1 VLVTTIVLLHLEFIE
16 VTRASCSL
24 FERLLLSP
32 PLSKQAFRKAMQ
44 TFVSSAYVFLLGEML
59 VPVLNT
65 VSLAEKLRFPL
76 GKEAV

>member
-1 VLVTTIVLLHLEFIE
+1 
-16 VTRASCSL
+16 
-24 FERLLLSP
+24 
-32 PLSKQAFRKAMQ
+32 MQ